1 VATGA
6 NEKGPVAY
14 GREALSHWGEAI
26 RYGARAISARRQE
39 RADRAP
45 LKDRLNPTR
54 TDKGGKAGDVA
65 DKALSKMGTPGKLA
79 SKVSLGSR
87 IVERIGGPLAAGGG
101 ENGSASNGSEPEE
114 TAHGGGLAPI
124 VESID
129 VGVPLSGAFEL
140 TSLLMDYPEFLQ
152 HVLEVEE
159 EDDAHFNFHV
169 AKVSGGHDEV
179 ELEIV
184 DEREDERIDWEGGG
198 DLAHTGV
205 ITFHPLAPRLTRI
218 ELTIER
224 EPQGIYERL
233 TRLLKVPD
241 RTIEAE
247 LHRFKAYAE
256 LSHDEFED
264 YEPPV
269 SEEVADEEE
278 EEEPIDE
285 EDEDEDEEVEE
296 PLDEVE
302 LDEEPL
308 DEEDEEDEDEDEPLD
323 EEDEEELE
331 DEELE
336 PA

>member
-1 VATGA
+1 VAGET
-6 NEKGPVAY
+6 NEKGAVAY

-26 RYGARAISARRQE
+26 RYGARALSARRRE
-39 RADRAP
+39 GSGRAP
-45 LKDRLNPTR
+45 LKERLNPSR
-54 TDKGGKAGDVA
+54 TEKGGKAGDVA

-87 IVERIGGPLAAGGG
+87 IVDRIGGPLAGGGEG
-101 ENGSASNGSEPEE
+101 ENGSSGNGSEPAE

-129 VGVPLSGAFEL
+129 VGVPLAGAFEL
-140 TSLLMDYPEFLQ
+140 ASLLMDYPDFLH
-152 HVLEVEE
+152 HVRDVEE
-159 EDDAHFNFHV
+159 EDDTHFIFHV
-169 AKVSGGHDEV
+169 AKVSGLHDEV
-179 ELEIV
+179 ELEV
-184 DEREDERIDWEGGG
+184 EERENERIDWEAGG

-224 EPQGIYERL
+224 EPESLYERL
-233 TRLLKVPD
+233 TRLLKIPD

-247 LHRFKAYAE
+247 LDRFKAYAE
-256 LSHDEFED
+256 LADDDFED

-269 SEEVADEEE
+269 SKEEVGEAEASEEE

-285 EDEDEDEEVEE
+285 EDEEEEQEPLDEDEE
-296 PLDEVE
+296 E

-308 DEEDEEDEDEDEPLD
+308 DEDEDAPLD
-323 EEDEEELE
+323 EDEEELE

>member
-1 VATGA
+1 VAEAKQKGA
-6 NEKGPVAY
+6 AAY

-39 RADRAP
+39 RAARAP
-45 LKDRLNPTR
+45 LKERLNPSKTE
-54 TDKGGKAGDVA
+54 KGGKAGDVA

-87 IVERIGGPLAAGGG
+87 IVDRIGGPLAAGGG
-101 ENGSASNGSEPEE
+101 ENGSSGNGSEPEE
-114 TAHGGGLAPI
+114 TSHGGGLAPI

-129 VGVPLSGAFEL
+129 VGVPLSGAYEL
-140 TSLLMDYPEFLQ
+140 TSLIMDYPDFLH
-152 HVLEVEE
+152 HVLDVEQ
-159 EDDAHFNFHV
+159 EDDNHFNFQV
-169 AKVSGGHDEV
+169 AKVSGLHDEV
-179 ELEIV
+179 GVEVV
-184 DEREDERIDWEGGG
+184 DEREDERIDWEGDG

-224 EPQGIYERL
+224 EPQSLYERL

-241 RTIEAE
+241 RAIEAE

-256 LSHDEFED
+256 LSHEDFED
-264 YEPPV
+264 YQPPV
-269 SEEVADEEE
+269 AEEEAE

-285 EDEDEDEEVEE
+285 EDEEEEEEDEPLDEDEE
-296 PLDEVE
+296 E

-308 DEEDEEDEDEDEPLD
+308 DEDEDEPLD
-323 EEDEEELE
+323 EDEEELE